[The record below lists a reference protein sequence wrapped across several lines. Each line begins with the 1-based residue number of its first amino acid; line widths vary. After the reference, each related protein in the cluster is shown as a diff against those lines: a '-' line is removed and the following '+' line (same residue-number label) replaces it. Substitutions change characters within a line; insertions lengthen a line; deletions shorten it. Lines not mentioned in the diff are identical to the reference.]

1 MLPQA
6 ASDHRQAQIR
16 LAVATVL
23 AARRIWSRMGDDFD
37 ASWSRLERQITALIV
52 AGQLAA
58 AQLAEPYLVAVLAET
73 NQPDAAVLALRPRGF
88 AGTAADGRS
97 LAGFLVGAVI
107 AAKQARTEMFTNDAL
122 AVGGRWLDMATE
134 TTIADISRSAV
145 LTGIAVRPQILG
157 YVRSTAGDPCSR
169 CAVLAG
175 KWYRYST
182 GFLRHPR
189 CHCTMTPSS
198 VELAGGFTE
207 GALERTLKRG
217 RQGPRPDL
225 SSLDLAARSTEG
237 RRMPEQ
243 ILASTDD
250 RAAAIAMLRI
260 AGFAA

>member
-6 ASDHRQAQIR
+6 AADHRRTQIR
-16 LAVATVL
+16 LAATTVL

-37 ASWSRLERQITALIV
+37 ASWSQLERQVAALIV

-58 AQLAEPYLVAVLAET
+58 AQLADPYLVAVLAET
-73 NQPDAAVLALRPRGF
+73 NQPDAAVAVLRPRGF

-97 LAGFLVGAVI
+97 LPGFLNGAVI

-134 TTIADISRSAV
+134 TTIADTARSAV
-145 LTGIAVRPQILG
+145 LTGIAIRPDIGG
-157 YVRSTAGDPCSR
+157 YVRSTGGDACSR

-198 VELAGGFTE
+198 SALAGGFTE
-207 GALERTLKRG
+207 GTVALHG
-217 RQGPRPDL
+217 ADL
-225 SSLDLAARSTEG
+225 SSLDFAARSTQG

-243 ILASTDD
+243 IVMSTDD
-250 RAAAIAMLRI
+250 RTAAIAMLRH

>member
-6 ASDHRQAQIR
+6 SSDHRQAQLR
-16 LAVATVL
+16 LAAATVL
-23 AARRIWSRMGDDFD
+23 AARRIWARMGDDFD
-37 ASWSRLERQITALIV
+37 ASWAQLDKQVTSLVV

-58 AQLAEPYLVAVLAET
+58 AQLAEPYLVDVLAET
-73 NQPDAAVLALRPRGF
+73 DQADVAVAAVRPRGF

-97 LAGFLVGAVI
+97 LPGFLAGAVI
-107 AAKQARTEMFTNDAL
+107 AAKKARTETFTNDAL

-145 LTGIAVRPQILG
+145 LTGIAVRPGIGG
-157 YVRSTAGDPCSR
+157 YVRSTGGDACSR
-169 CAVLAG
+169 CEVLAG

-189 CHCTMTPSS
+189 CHCAMTPSS
-198 VELAGGFTE
+198 SVLAGGFTE
-207 GALERTLKRG
+207 GTVEVHGA
-217 RQGPRPDL
+217 DL
-225 SSLDLAARSTEG
+225 SSLDFAARSLEG

-250 RAAAIAMLRI
+250 RRAAIAMLVH